1 MASYKLLIIFIFI
14 SSVFTLDTFEGF
26 RDKIFFG
33 GFRTRLE
40 QIKKDSHFIAA
51 IPAQYYKQKINHLDT
66 KDTRTF
72 NQKYYVND
80 AIWDKNAGPV
90 FLMLGG
96 EAPESS
102 YFVEAGEMFDL
113 GKVHKA
119 LLVTIEHRY
128 YGVSQPF
135 DIWNTTNLYYLTS
148 QQALADFA
156 EIQQYL
162 TQTIVKN
169 PNTKWFV
176 FGGSYPG
183 CLSAWYRLKYP
194 NLVVGSVAASPPV
207 EAKEPHT
214 GIDDYEIKAIEKY
227 DPACVNVIHST
238 IVEIDQRLSSK
249 ETAQKL
255 LDLFGCSEVKEI
267 GDFGWAIYF
276 EVMENSFE
284 LCDALKKSK
293 DKVATY
299 AKEFAR
305 MIELQGLTCK
315 QMNLQYL
322 FGIGSG
328 TSEKANPGVL
338 GGRPWIYQ
346 SCNEFGYWHVPA
358 TKNYLKTTFTDV
370 AYHRRKCAEIYG
382 IPLQPNI
389 DQTNKYY
396 GGWNISTS
404 NTIFWNG
411 QADHWSEL
419 SVLNS
424 LSDTVVATYCPGGTH
439 CENLLPASPGDSS
452 DLKKSREFVA
462 QYVAKFLGS

>member
-1 MASYKLLIIFIFI
+1 MAVFKFLIIFIII
-14 SSVFTLDTFEGF
+14 SSVIAFDTFERF
-26 RDKIFFG
+26 RDQILFG

-40 QIKKDSHFIAA
+40 KIKKDSHFVEA

-80 AIWDKNAGPV
+80 AIWDKNVGPV

-148 QQALADFA
+148 QQALEDFA
-156 EIQQYL
+156 EIQGYL

-169 PNTKWFV
+169 PKTKWFV

-194 NLVVGSVAASPPV
+194 NLVVGSLAASPPV

-214 GIDDYEIKAIEKY
+214 GIDDYEIKGLEKH
-227 DPACVNVIHST
+227 DPSCVNIIHSA
-238 IVEIDQRLSSK
+238 IVEIDQMLSSK

-255 LDLFGCSEVKEI
+255 LDLFGCSDVKEL

-276 EVMENSFE
+276 EVMSYGTV

-299 AKEFAR
+299 AKEFLR

-322 FGIGSG
+322 FNIGSG
-328 TSEKANPGVL
+328 TSEKANPQVL

-346 SCNEFGYWHVPA
+346 SCNEFGYWHVGA
-358 TKNYLKTTFTDV
+358 IQNYLKISFTDT
-370 AYHRRKCAEIYG
+370 AYHRRKCTEIYG

-389 DQTNKYY
+389 DLTNKIY

-411 QADHWSEL
+411 QEDHWSEL
-419 SVLNS
+419 SVLKS
-424 LSDTVVATYCPGGTH
+424 LSDTVVATYCPGAGH
-439 CENLLPASPGDSS
+439 CQNLLPASPADSP

-462 QYVAKFLGS
+462 QYVAKFLAS